1 MPHRA
6 KDRLCAPP
14 GCAWVVQAREKIG
27 AAALTTS
34 QKKGLAA
41 AALAAPFVVFVVSL
55 LISPP
60 VAGTLAGTTLSRL
73 VDPIAIVALAGGLIV
88 GAAGFKWWFAPLIG
102 LGLGVVGV
110 LMAYDFWLK
119 VAGREAAGNAA
130 LQLIIWAVGFAGYGY
145 LAGMLCRPKAVDRP

>member
-1 MPHRA
+1 M
-6 KDRLCAPP
+6 
-14 GCAWVVQAREKIG
+14 
-27 AAALTTS
+27 TTT
-34 QKKGLAA
+34 QKKALAA
-41 AALAAPFVVFVVSL
+41 AGLVVPFVVFIVSI

-73 VDPIAIVALAGGLIV
+73 IDPIAIVALAGGLIV

-145 LAGMLCRPKAVDRP
+145 LAGFIVRPKTVDGR